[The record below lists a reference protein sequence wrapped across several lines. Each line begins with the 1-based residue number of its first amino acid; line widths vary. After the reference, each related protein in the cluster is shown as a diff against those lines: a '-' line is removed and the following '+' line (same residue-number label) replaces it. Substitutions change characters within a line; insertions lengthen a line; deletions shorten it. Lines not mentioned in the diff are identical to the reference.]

1 MPERAAG
8 WENGPF
14 EPVSACGRVLVA
26 RCEPEGVNVGL
37 VVGRE
42 RALLVDVGTFPA
54 QGAALRA
61 AADDV
66 AGRLTGVRVGV
77 AVLTHDHY
85 DHWFGLAGLPDLEAW
100 AHAGLGEPAGSSADW
115 LPRVGL
121 AAAPRPSRR
130 IDDGGRQVL
139 DLGGLSAVVEHHGR
153 AHTRTDLT
161 VLVPEAGVLF
171 AGDLVEESGPP
182 QHGPESD
189 LARWP
194 GVLDAVLQRLETPA
208 APSSQNEP
216 CGMAPTTGEIGA
228 IPQGSFHGEVRVV
241 PGHGAVVD
249 AAFVRAQREALAAA
263 PPG

>member
-1 MPERAAG
+1 MHTTRQAGPG

-14 EPVSACGRVLVA
+14 TPVCAGGRVLVA

-37 VVGRE
+37 VVGDA
-42 RALLVDVGTFPA
+42 RALLVDVGTHPA

-66 AGRLTGVRVGV
+66 ADRLTGVRVGA

-85 DHWFGLAGLPDLEAW
+85 DHWFGLAGTPGLEAW
-100 AHAGLGEPAGSSADW
+100 AHAGLGEPTGSSAAW
-115 LPRVGL
+115 LGRVGL
-121 AAAPRPSRR
+121 SAAPQPSRR
-130 IDDGGRQVL
+130 IDDGGRHVL
-139 DLGGLSAVVEHHGR
+139 DLGGLSAVIEHHGA

-171 AGDLVEESGPP
+171 AGDLVEESGPL

-189 LARWP
+189 PARWP
-194 GVLDAVLQRLETPA
+194 RVLDALLEWLA
-208 APSSQNEP
+208 AHP
-216 CGMAPTTGEIGA
+216 GA
-228 IPQGSFHGEVRVV
+228 RVV

-249 AAFVRAQREALAAA
+249 AAFVRAQRQELTARRR
-263 PPG
+263 PRF